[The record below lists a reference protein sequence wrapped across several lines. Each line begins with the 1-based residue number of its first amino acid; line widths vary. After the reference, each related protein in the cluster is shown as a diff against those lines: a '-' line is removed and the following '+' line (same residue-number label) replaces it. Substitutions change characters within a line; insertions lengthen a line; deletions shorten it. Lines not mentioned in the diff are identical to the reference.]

1 MSIPTFQTKIEL
13 SDYILIEVIGGPET
27 RYKIYKKDNYSEY
40 PVDTSLAEILIPD
53 YCGEPKVKLG
63 AFLPQFDKIL
73 CELLAVTD
81 REIVSRLFSE
91 TMKSLFPEEAD
102 NFELEIYEEY
112 GGVYST
118 IDCSKEYFKRIFGHE
133 RGPND
138 EYCSRLQEYY
148 KRHLGHERGES
159 MAQMKKYNLFPPKR
173 TMFQER
179 DEIWENYI
187 NAYHANRKAAKRRR
201 TSLREYIDGITDESK
216 GDAGEDGRE
225 EENGGV

>member
-1 MSIPTFQTKIEL
+1 MSFPEIHTKIEL
-13 SDYILIEVIGGPET
+13 SDYILVEVIGGPET
-27 RYKIYKKDNYSEY
+27 RYKIYKNDNYSEY
-40 PVDTSLAEILIPD
+40 PVDTSLAEILIPY
-53 YCGEPKVKLG
+53 YCREPKVKLG

-73 CELLAVTD
+73 CELLAVAD
-81 REIVSRLFSE
+81 RENVSRLFSE
-91 TMKSLFPEEAD
+91 TMKAVFLEEAD

-118 IDCSKEYFKRIFGHE
+118 IDYSKEYFKRIFGHE
-133 RGPND
+133 RG
-138 EYCSRLQEYY
+138 
-148 KRHLGHERGES
+148 GS
-159 MAQMKKYNLFPPKR
+159 MARMKMYNLFPPKR

-179 DEIWENYI
+179 DAIWENYI
-187 NAYHANRKAAKRRR
+187 NAYHACRKAAKRRR

>member
-1 MSIPTFQTKIEL
+1 MSFPRFLTKFEL
-13 SDYILIEVIGGPET
+13 SDYIWVEAASTPGTE
-27 RYKIYKKDNYSEY
+27 YKIYKKDNYSEH
-40 PVDTSLAEILIPD
+40 PVNTSLAEIWIP
-53 YCGEPKVKLG
+53 YFCGEAKVKLG

-91 TMKSLFPEEAD
+91 TMKVLFPEEAD

-118 IDCSKEYFKRIFGHE
+118 IDYSKEYFKRHF
-133 RGPND
+133 
-138 EYCSRLQEYY
+138 
-148 KRHLGHERGES
+148 GHERGES
-159 MAQMKKYNLFPPKR
+159 MAQMKMYNLFPPKR

-179 DEIWENYI
+179 DEIWENYK
-187 NAYHANRKAAKRRR
+187 KALDARREAGKRRR
-201 TSLREYIDGITDESK
+201 TSLREYFDGKTDESK

-225 EENGGV
+225 KKNGRV

>member
-1 MSIPTFQTKIEL
+1 MSFPEFHTKIEL
-13 SDYILIEVIGGPET
+13 SDYILVEVIGGPET
-27 RYKIYKKDNYSEY
+27 KYKIYKKDNYNEY

-53 YCGEPKVKLG
+53 YCREPKVKLG

-73 CELLAVTD
+73 CELLAVAD

-91 TMKSLFPEEAD
+91 TMKAVFPEEAD

-112 GGVYST
+112 GGVYSA
-118 IDCSKEYFKRIFGHE
+118 IDYT
-133 RGPND
+133 
-138 EYCSRLQEYY
+138 QEYY
-148 KRHLGHERGES
+148 KRLFGHERGES
-159 MAQMKKYNLFPPKR
+159 MAQMKMYNLFPPKR

-187 NAYHANRKAAKRRR
+187 NAYHACRKAAKRRR

>member
-1 MSIPTFQTKIEL
+1 MSFSTIHTKIEL
-13 SDYILIEVIGGPET
+13 SDYIFVEVIGGPET

-40 PVDTSLAEILIPD
+40 PVDTSMAEILIPD
-53 YCGEPKVKLG
+53 YCREPKVKLG

-73 CELLAVTD
+73 CELLVVAD
-81 REIVSRLFSE
+81 RENVSRLFSE

-118 IDCSKEYFKRIFGHE
+118 IDYT
-133 RGPND
+133 
-138 EYCSRLQEYY
+138 QEYY
-148 KRHLGHERGES
+148 KRLFGHERGES
-159 MAQMKKYNLFPPKR
+159 MAQMKRYNLFPPKR

-187 NAYHANRKAAKRRR
+187 NAYHACRKAAKRRR
-201 TSLREYIDGITDESK
+201 TSLREYIDGKTDESK
-216 GDAGEDGRE
+216 EDAGEDGRE
-225 EENGGV
+225 EENGEV

>member
-1 MSIPTFQTKIEL
+1 L
-13 SDYILIEVIGGPET
+13 VEVISAPKT
-27 RYKIYKKDNYSEY
+27 RYKIYKNDNYSEY
-40 PVDTSLAEILIPD
+40 PVDTSLAEILIPC
-53 YCGEPKVKLG
+53 YCREPKVKLG

-73 CELLAVTD
+73 CELLVVAD
-81 REIVSRLFSE
+81 RENVSRLFSE
-91 TMKSLFPEEAD
+91 TMKAVFPEEAD

-112 GGVYST
+112 GGVYSA
-118 IDCSKEYFKRIFGHE
+118 IDYTQEYYKLLFGHE
-133 RGPND
+133 RVEN
-138 EYCSRLQEYY
+138 
-148 KRHLGHERGES
+148 
-159 MAQMKKYNLFPPKR
+159 MAQMKMYNLFPPKR

-201 TSLREYIDGITDESK
+201 TSLREYIEGKTDESK

>member
-1 MSIPTFQTKIEL
+1 MSFPEIHTKIEL
-13 SDYILIEVIGGPET
+13 SDYILVEVIGGPEI

-40 PVDTSLAEILIPD
+40 PVDTSLAEILIPY
-53 YCGEPKVKLG
+53 YCREPKVKLG

-73 CELLAVTD
+73 CELLAVAD

-91 TMKSLFPEEAD
+91 TMKAVFPEEVD

-118 IDCSKEYFKRIFGHE
+118 IDYSKEYFKRIFGYE
-133 RGPND
+133 
-138 EYCSRLQEYY
+138 C
-148 KRHLGHERGES
+148 RGES
-159 MAQMKKYNLFPPKR
+159 MAQVKMCNLFPPKR

-187 NAYHANRKAAKRRR
+187 NAYHACRKAAKRRR

-225 EENGGV
+225 EENGGA

>member
-1 MSIPTFQTKIEL
+1 MSFPRFLTKFKL
-13 SDYILIEVIGGPET
+13 TDYIWVEAASAPGTG
-27 RYKIYKKDNYSEY
+27 YKIYKKNDFCEY
-40 PVDTSLAEILIPD
+40 PNDTSLAEIWIP
-53 YCGEPKVKLG
+53 YFCGEAKVKLG

-73 CELLAVTD
+73 CELLAVAD
-81 REIVSRLFSE
+81 RENVSRLFSE
-91 TMKSLFPEEAD
+91 TMKVLFPEEAD

-118 IDCSKEYFKRIFGHE
+118 IDYSKEYFKRIFG
-133 RGPND
+133 
-138 EYCSRLQEYY
+138 Y
-148 KRHLGHERGES
+148 ERGES
-159 MAQMKKYNLFPPKR
+159 MAQMKMYNLFPPKR

-187 NAYHANRKAAKRRR
+187 NAYHACRKAAKRRR
-201 TSLREYIDGITDESK
+201 TSLREYLDGKTDESK

>member
-1 MSIPTFQTKIEL
+1 MSFPRFLTKFKL
-13 SDYILIEVIGGPET
+13 TDYIWVEAASTPGTE
-27 RYKIYKKDNYSEY
+27 YKIYKKDNYSEH
-40 PVDTSLAEILIPD
+40 PVDTSLAEIWIP
-53 YCGEPKVKLG
+53 YFCGEAKVKLG

-73 CELLAVTD
+73 CELLAVAD

-118 IDCSKEYFKRIFGHE
+118 IDYSKEYFKRHF
-133 RGPND
+133 
-138 EYCSRLQEYY
+138 
-148 KRHLGHERGES
+148 GHERGES
-159 MAQMKKYNLFPPKR
+159 MAQMKMYNLFPPKR

-187 NAYHANRKAAKRRR
+187 NAYHACRKAAKRRR
-201 TSLREYIDGITDESK
+201 TSLREYIDGKTDESK

-225 EENGGV
+225 EENGRV

>member
-1 MSIPTFQTKIEL
+1 MSFPEFHTKIEL
-13 SDYILIEVIGGPET
+13 SDYILVEAASMPKT
-27 RYKIYKKDNYSEY
+27 RYKIYKKDNYSEH
-40 PVDTSLAEILIPD
+40 PVDTSMAEILIPY
-53 YCGEPKVKLG
+53 YCREPKVKLD

-73 CELLAVTD
+73 CELLAVAD
-81 REIVSRLFSE
+81 RENVSRLFSE
-91 TMKSLFPEEAD
+91 TMKALFPEETD

-138 EYCSRLQEYY
+138 EYCSRLQEYF
-148 KRHLGHERGES
+148 KRHLGHERVES

-187 NAYHANRKAAKRRR
+187 NAYHACRKAAKRRR

-216 GDAGEDGRE
+216 EDAGEDGRE

>member
-1 MSIPTFQTKIEL
+1 MSFPKFQTKIEL
-13 SDYILIEVIGGPET
+13 SDYILVEVIGGPET
-27 RYKIYKKDNYSEY
+27 RYKIYKKDNYNEY

-53 YCGEPKVKLG
+53 YCREPKVKLG

-73 CELLAVTD
+73 CELLAVAD

-91 TMKSLFPEEAD
+91 TMKAVFPEEAD

-118 IDCSKEYFKRIFGHE
+118 IDYT
-133 RGPND
+133 
-138 EYCSRLQEYY
+138 QEYY
-148 KRHLGHERGES
+148 KRLFGHERVES
-159 MAQMKKYNLFPPKR
+159 IARMKMYNLFPPKR

-201 TSLREYIDGITDESK
+201 TSLREYIEGKTDESK

>member
-1 MSIPTFQTKIEL
+1 MSFPKFQTKIEL
-13 SDYILIEVIGGPET
+13 SDYILVEVISAPKT

-53 YCGEPKVKLG
+53 YCREPKVKLG

-73 CELLAVTD
+73 CELLAVAD
-81 REIVSRLFSE
+81 RENVSRLFSE
-91 TMKSLFPEEAD
+91 TMKAVFSEEAD

-112 GGVYST
+112 GGVYSA
-118 IDCSKEYFKRIFGHE
+118 IDYT
-133 RGPND
+133 
-138 EYCSRLQEYY
+138 QEYY
-148 KRHLGHERGES
+148 KRLFGHERVEN
-159 MAQMKKYNLFPPKR
+159 MAQMKMYNLFPPKR

-201 TSLREYIDGITDESK
+201 TSLREYIEGKTDESK